1 MKKIVSFILVFLCSS
16 FLFGQNVDKNLNT
29 DNTKKENNIPVHFNL
44 RLDAGV
50 AHTYTIDLIPENGF
64 TSALT
69 GSIELPLNKKGN
81 WNVNIGARFSEY
93 TYYNGS
99 VVNTFPSRDMWYF
112 DIPVV
117 FSYDFKVNQN
127 SKFRLGVGLFY
138 SQVIAERFHEN
149 GNDLSYVKASDILTT
164 HNVGPKVDFG
174 FLYKNFYFGGAY
186 ECLVQ
191 FYDGGDFITFVRAS
205 IGYRF

>member
-69 GSIELPLNKKGN
+69 GSIELPLNKRAT
-81 WNVNIGARFSEY
+81 WNVNIGARFSE
-93 TYYNGS
+93 
-99 VVNTFPSRDMWYF
+99 
-112 DIPVV
+112 
-117 FSYDFKVNQN
+117 
-127 SKFRLGVGLFY
+127 
-138 SQVIAERFHEN
+138 
-149 GNDLSYVKASDILTT
+149 
-164 HNVGPKVDFG
+164 
-174 FLYKNFYFGGAY
+174 
-186 ECLVQ
+186 
-191 FYDGGDFITFVRAS
+191 
-205 IGYRF
+205 

>member
-1 MKKIVSFILVFLCSS
+1 MKNIISLIIVVLFSVSV
-16 FLFGQNVDKNLNT
+16 FGQNNEKDTNK
-29 DNTKKENNIPVHFNL
+29 NIPIHFNL

-69 GSIELPLNKKGN
+69 GSVELPLNKKGN

-99 VVNTFPSRDMWYF
+99 IVNTFPSKDMWYF

-117 FSYDFKVNQN
+117 FSYDFNVNTN
-127 SKFRLGVGLFY
+127 SKFRLGV
-138 SQVIAERFHEN
+138 
-149 GNDLSYVKASDILTT
+149 
-164 HNVGPKVDFG
+164 
-174 FLYKNFYFGGAY
+174 
-186 ECLVQ
+186 CL
-191 FYDGGDFITFVRAS
+191 
-205 IGYRF
+205 